1 MQNAQGGTLRATAPV
16 VPASSVAYGDRVPHV
31 QAAMASSSSPRYR
44 ITVTPIESDGLPC
57 TRSCTIELEH
67 RAQQNWMRLLEAA
80 RRQTGLSG
88 DERAA
93 AIVAT
98 QLLRDLADRH
108 AQEPGHPLTA
118 LQPQLDQVLAALDA
132 IQHAA

>member
-1 MQNAQGGTLRATAPV
+1 
-16 VPASSVAYGDRVPHV
+16 
-31 QAAMASSSSPRYR
+31 MASPSQRYR
-44 ITVTPIESDGLPC
+44 ITVTPIEKDGLQC
-57 TRSCTIELEH
+57 SGRCTIELEH
-67 RAQQNWMRLLEAA
+67 RAQQDWMRLLEVS

-98 QLLRDLADRH
+98 QLLHDLARRYADE
-108 AQEPGHPLTA
+108 ADHPLTA

-132 IQHAA
+132 IQRTP